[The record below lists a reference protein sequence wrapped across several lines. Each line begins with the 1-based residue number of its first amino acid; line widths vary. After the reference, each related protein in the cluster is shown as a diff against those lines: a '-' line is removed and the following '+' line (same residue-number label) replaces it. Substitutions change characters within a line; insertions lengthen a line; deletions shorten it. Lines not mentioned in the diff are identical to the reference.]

1 MIIFICVCYYRK
13 MNVYAIL
20 AQGELL
26 PNYFNTY
33 KKALDEVKKLYPNW
47 DDGYDEYAL
56 NKVAVE
62 EGHKINKHLEDAN
75 ITELYIEKGINIYIH
90 KLVVDIE
97 EVDTEKI

>member
-1 MIIFICVCYYRK
+1 

-47 DDGYDEYAL
+47 DDGDDEYAL
-56 NKVAVE
+56 NKVTVE

-90 KLVVDIE
+90 KLVLDIE
-97 EVDTEKI
+97 EIDTEKI